1 MKYGGCRLV
10 VCTKSRS
17 DQIEICFNGNVLFL
31 LIVTTNGIDQQRG
44 AANFVYVY
52 SDGYETDVIPIS
64 VKKSRKQD
72 EMSPA
77 NQSQSRLRSNECQT
91 TVGIGSFRIFTKEI
105 IIKSVIGN

>member
-1 MKYGGCRLV
+1 MV
-10 VCTKSRS
+10 VDLWFVPRVDPIKLKSAS
-17 DQIEICFNGNVLFL
+17 MVMSFFL
-31 LIVTTNGIDQQRG
+31 LIVTTNGVDQQRG